1 MSTSPLRFVQQRVP
15 LLRELPVEVTGIS
28 AIAFF
33 VALGF
38 GIVAPVIPTFAR
50 EFGVSALA
58 ASSVISAFAGMR
70 LISATPA
77 AWMLGK
83 FGERNVLTSGL
94 VIVSISSAM
103 AGASQS
109 FVQLLVLRAVGGLGS
124 TMFTVASMAFL
135 LRVVEASKR
144 GRASAAWSGGFLTG
158 AVAGPAVGGVFAV
171 WSLRAPFFV
180 YATTLLM
187 AAVVSWRS
195 LRHAHIIEDAAASDP
210 DNDGSVVTLREAAAQ
225 PAYRA
230 AVSVNFSTGFV
241 RFGLINAIAPLFVV
255 EALGQNA
262 SLAATGFLVSS
273 IGQAVSL
280 PRAGRWTDDRG
291 RRFVLLLGTL
301 MTVAT
306 LVTLALFQTV
316 HMYFIAMLLL
326 GASGALLSAAP
337 TAVVGDVTRGKPRGP
352 ALATYSM
359 SSDFGGIF
367 GPLFAGY
374 LLDVS
379 GGFQVPMLLAAGL
392 MATVSLL
399 VFRMPETQ
407 ATASKE

>member
-1 MSTSPLRFVQQRVP
+1 MSLDPLGYVQQRVP
-15 LLRELPVEVTGIS
+15 LLRELPREVTGIS

-38 GIVAPVIPTFAR
+38 GIVAPIIPTFAR

-58 ASSVISAFAGMR
+58 ASSVISAFAAMR

-77 AWMLGK
+77 SWMLGK

-94 VIVSISSAM
+94 LIVSASSAL
-103 AGASQS
+103 AGSAQT
-109 FVQLLVLRAVGGLGS
+109 FDQLLVLRAIGGLGS

-144 GRASAAWSGGFLTG
+144 GRASSAWSGGFLTG
-158 AVAGPAVGGVFAV
+158 ALAGPAVGGVFAV

-195 LRHAHIIEDAAASDP
+195 LKHAHIIEDARASEP
-210 DNDGSVVTLREAAAQ
+210 DADGSIVTLREALREG
-225 PAYRA
+225 AYRA
-230 AVSVNFSTGFV
+230 AVGVNFSTGFV

-255 EALGQNA
+255 EALKQSA
-262 SLAATGFLVSS
+262 SLASTGFLVSS
-273 IGQAVSL
+273 LGQAVLL
-280 PRAGRWTDDRG
+280 PRAGRWTDDKG
-291 RRFVLLLGTL
+291 RRFVLLLGGSVTI
-301 MTVAT
+301 AT
-306 LVTLALFQTV
+306 LVTLALFESV

-359 SSDFGGIF
+359 AADFGGIF
-367 GPLFAGY
+367 GPIIAGY
-374 LLDVS
+374 LLDAS
-379 GGFQVPMLLAAGL
+379 GGFEVPMLLAAAL
-392 MATVSLL
+392 MASVCLL
-399 VFRMPETQ
+399 VFRMPETRVDQ
-407 ATASKE
+407 

>member
-1 MSTSPLRFVQQRVP
+1 MNSRPLQFVQQRVP

-70 LISATPA
+70 LLSATPA
-77 AWMLGK
+77 SWMLGK

-94 VIVSISSAM
+94 LIVSISSAL
-103 AGASQS
+103 AGTSQT
-109 FVQLLVLRAVGGLGS
+109 FIQLLVLRAIGGLGS

-144 GRASAAWSGGFLTG
+144 GRASSAWSGGFLTG
-158 AVAGPAVGGVFAV
+158 ALAGPAVGGVFAV

-180 YATTLLM
+180 YACTLLM

-195 LRHAHIIEDAAASDP
+195 LKHAHIIEDAAASDP
-210 DNDGSVVTLREAAAQ
+210 DNDGSTVTLSEAAAQ

-230 AVSVNFSTGFV
+230 AVAVNFSTGFV

-255 EALGQNA
+255 EALHQNA
-262 SLAATGFLVSS
+262 SLASTGFLISS
-273 IGQAVSL
+273 LGQAVLL
-280 PRAGRWTDDRG
+280 PRAGRWTDDKG
-291 RRFVLLLGTL
+291 RRFVLLLGGVVTI
-301 MTVAT
+301 AT
-306 LVTLALFQTV
+306 LITLAVFQAV

-359 SSDFGGIF
+359 ASDFGGIF
-367 GPLFAGY
+367 GPLVAGY

-379 GGFQVPMLLAAGL
+379 GGFSLPLMLAAAL
-392 MATVSLL
+392 MASVVLL
-399 VFRMPETQ
+399 VVRMPETKV
-407 ATASKE
+407 AK